1 MILVISDYHRHEN
14 DVLRMIDRHC
24 PDVILCAGDG
34 ESNDEFYVEN
44 KIKSVAG
51 NCDFARL
58 PNVRIEEVGHY
69 RILLTHG
76 HLYNVIF
83 GIDRLY
89 YLAKENNCNLVIYG
103 HTHIQKCEEYDGIT
117 FLNPGSVLDY
127 NYALIDEEKI
137 ILK

>member
-89 YLAKENNCNLVIYG
+89 YLAKENNMFNITNLKVL
-103 HTHIQKCEEYDGIT
+103 THEEYVNYWESFIE
-117 FLNPGSVLDY
+117 DY
-127 NYALIDEEKI
+127 FNM
-137 ILK
+137 